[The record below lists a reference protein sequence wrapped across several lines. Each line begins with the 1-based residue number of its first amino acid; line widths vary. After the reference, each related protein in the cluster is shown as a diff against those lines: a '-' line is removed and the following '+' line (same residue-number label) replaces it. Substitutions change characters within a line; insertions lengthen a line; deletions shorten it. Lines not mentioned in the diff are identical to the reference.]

1 MPVELS
7 GCASSHGPNAPQS
20 KTASAAGPAEA
31 ILAGFP
37 PVLDAGIE
45 TLILGSFPGV
55 ASLAAGHYYAHP
67 RNQFWPILAQC
78 LGEPLTSL
86 GFDQRYRALLRH
98 RIGLWDVIDAC
109 VRPGSLDA
117 DIREARPN
125 ELLRALTLAPRL
137 RKVLFNGRT
146 AARQSKLFEA
156 FGVAVFVLPS
166 TSPAHAGMPVERKLD
181 AWRHAL
187 SA

>member
-1 MPVELS
+1 MNRDASRPVA
-7 GCASSHGPNAPQS
+7 GASRRA
-20 KTASAAGPAEA
+20 ASAPDSGL
-31 ILAGFP
+31 LAGFP

-67 RNQFWPILAQC
+67 RNQFWPILEQC
-78 LGEPLTSL
+78 LGEPLTGV
-86 GFDQRYRALLRH
+86 GFDERYQVLLHH

-109 VRPGSLDA
+109 VRPGSLDV

-125 ELLRALTLAPRL
+125 ELLRVLALAPRL

-146 AARQSKLFEA
+146 AARQSKVFEA
-156 FGVAVFVLPS
+156 LGVAVCVLPS
-166 TSPAHAGMPVERKLD
+166 TSPAHAGMPFERKLEL
-181 AWRHAL
+181 WRHAL
-187 SA
+187 SE